1 MPRGSAAPYRNSSAF
16 GRETEDGS
24 GGRGRVSGG
33 GREVWEL
40 VVIGIGWGVSRIGG
54 GLKECRFGFC
64 VFVIGGW

>member
-1 MPRGSAAPYRNSSAF
+1 MEAVEEGMCL
-16 GRETEDGS
+16 GRK
-24 GGRGRVSGG
+24 G
-33 GREVWEL
+33 GREVWEV